1 MICIQSGK
9 TFESFRIEILRR
21 YHEQEKQNE
30 DQGKII
36 TEMQK
41 TIAEQKDLIQMMAVH
56 PELRRILQGFK
67 TAATSKEVL
76 GEQ

>member
-1 MICIQSGK
+1 MICIHTGK
-9 TFESFRIEILRR
+9 TFESFQIEILRR

-56 PELRRILQGFK
+56 PLFSHMGTYIEI
-67 TAATSKEVL
+67 
-76 GEQ
+76 